1 MAPSLHS
8 IIPENR
14 NKQMLKQEEEAHTL
28 FSLRN
33 RTTLELGLHVDRR
46 FNTHNSIDATRRE
59 PKIEANR
66 DITEKKNTNKKEKR
80 GAKLKFVQILGH
92 CDGYWVYLLWHTSP
106 PPIIASHLINLTE
119 FQRFWDWALGLGFG
133 NRTGNGTTRLPPGA
147 VMDLYRILQVCFV
160 RKCFIKNE
168 IVHSMILLHT

>member
-1 MAPSLHS
+1 MQLNLNCFKENARFRFPIFFMAPSLHS

-66 DITEKKNTNKKEKR
+66 DITEKKKYK
-80 GAKLKFVQILGH
+80 
-92 CDGYWVYLLWHTSP
+92 
-106 PPIIASHLINLTE
+106 
-119 FQRFWDWALGLGFG
+119 
-133 NRTGNGTTRLPPGA
+133 
-147 VMDLYRILQVCFV
+147 
-160 RKCFIKNE
+160 
-168 IVHSMILLHT
+168 